1 MEYNRLTC
9 QEEFNQKNDDAVIT
23 ELLHCNMKLGS
34 KLVQAQKKLHFILL
48 NRFEKAFI
56 CNLFM
61 WHSMFGNPNEEYSK
75 CQKQHRYHL
84 RFIQVFSLS
93 HGGA

>member
-34 KLVQAQKKLHFILL
+34 NLVHAQKKLHFIIL
-48 NRFEKAFI
+48 NGFEKVLLAPFYVTQYV
-56 CNLFM
+56 
-61 WHSMFGNPNEEYSK
+61 WKS
-75 CQKQHRYHL
+75 
-84 RFIQVFSLS
+84 
-93 HGGA
+93 